1 MRLGEAVKSQ
11 VELGETCISTV
22 QVSISRSC
30 YLRTECLSP
39 QTELT
44 CGPNKGELL
53 NNLRAPGPQQG
64 GTSLPGSQAL
74 KGER

>member
-1 MRLGEAVKSQ
+1 MRLGEAVKSP

-44 CGPNKGELL
+44 CGPNKRELL
-53 NNLRAPGPQQG
+53 NNLRAPGPQQE